1 MESKMPENRMAVVKG
16 TIDSCLKSTKSQK
29 TSSSFFQF
37 NKKAFTLAEVLVTLT
52 IIGVVAAI
60 TVPTVSHNATK
71 HATINTLKT
80 TYSILSQAI
89 HRAQADYGDA
99 SEWITENE
107 RWTEK
112 GATEVAE
119 KLKPY
124 LKIEKDCGT
133 YDEKKE
139 CVSSKYLQRNG
150 EDQGINCAT
159 DIRYYKMVLLNGSA
173 LLIKSTDNTSY
184 QNENSHFSIHVDTN
198 NSLPPNKWGEDMF
211 AFVYI
216 ENKLIPSGAPEQMSS
231 FKKSC
236 LPKDGTGFGC
246 AYYVLTT
253 GKMDY

>member
-1 MESKMPENRMAVVKG
+1 MKTKNTKIKNILKQE
-16 TIDSCLKSTKSQK
+16 TIAHHLNFSQPQK
-29 TSSSFFQF
+29 TNCSFFKF

-99 SEWITENE
+99 SEWITENGQ
-107 RWTEK
+107 WTEK
-112 GATEVAE
+112 GANEVAE

-124 LKIEKDCGT
+124 LKIAKDCGT
-133 YDEKKE
+133 YDEKRE
-139 CVSSKYLQRNG
+139 CVKFDHTILRNG
-150 EDQGINCAT
+150 TISTILLPT
-159 DIRYYKMVLLNGSA
+159 DKRYYKFMLNNGAIIWIKTASGNEYTKGSYFV
-173 LLIKSTDNTSY
+173 I
-184 QNENSHFSIHVDTN
+184 FVDTN
-198 NSLPPNKWGEDMF
+198 GHQKPNKTGDDLF
-211 AFVYI
+211 AFSF
-216 ENKLIPSGAPEQMSS
+216 ENNKLIPWGAPTSHYPYETE
-231 FKKSC
+231 C
-236 LPKDGTGFGC
+236 LPKSSTGYGC

>member
-1 MESKMPENRMAVVKG
+1 MKTKNTKIKNILKQE
-16 TIDSCLKSTKSQK
+16 TIAHHLNFSQPQK
-29 TSSSFFQF
+29 TNCSFFKF

-60 TVPTVSHNATK
+60 TVPTLSHNATK

-89 HRAQADYGDA
+89 YRAQADYGDA
-99 SEWITENE
+99 SGWITENE

-139 CVSSKYLQRNG
+139 CVSSKYLKRNG
-150 EDQGINCAT
+150 ESQGINCAT

-231 FKKSC
+231 FKESC
-236 LPKDGTGFGC
+236 LTKDGTGFGC